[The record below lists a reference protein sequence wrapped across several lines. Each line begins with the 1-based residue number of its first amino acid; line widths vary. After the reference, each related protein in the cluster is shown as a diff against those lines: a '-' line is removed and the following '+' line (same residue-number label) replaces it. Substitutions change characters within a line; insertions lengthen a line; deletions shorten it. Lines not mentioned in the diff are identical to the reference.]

1 MATQALPLVISAPE
15 PRTLDLIF
23 TPDKL
28 AELRKRYRIVEA
40 DAGGVASLPAAT
52 LGEARYIVGQPPISP
67 ETLDQLKSLRCVF
80 NVETNLINNMP
91 YETLFQRGIYVVT
104 PGAVFAEP
112 VAEMGLA
119 LALNLARN
127 VVDADLA
134 FRNGKELWGGDGNQT
149 ARLISG
155 SDIGIIGFGD
165 LGKAL
170 NRVLSGFRAR
180 IRVFDPWLPP
190 SILIEHGVEPASL
203 DKVLAQSDYVFVVAA
218 VTSENEGFLGRQGI
232 RENAAGR
239 CLHPAQPRR
248 RGRFSGADG
257 GGQKR
262 AYRCRQRRISRRAA
276 GEGPSGAHPAR
287 LPALR
292 APRRRAGLGLQED
305 GRHGA
310 GGHGPDGPRPAA
322 DALQARRTR
331 DRFANA
337 LETRRQELT
346 GAGATLSLQRVQHA
360 VPCDRRRDANL
371 PESVERDRPDRRD
384 RKGQMPGVAIA

>member
-1 MATQALPLVISAPE
+1 M
-15 PRTLDLIF
+15 
-23 TPDKL
+23 
-28 AELRKRYRIVEA
+28 
-40 DAGGVASLPAAT
+40 PAASPRCPPTT

-91 YETLFQRGIYVVT
+91 YDTLFQRGIYVVT

-190 SILIEHGVEPASL
+190 SMLIEHGVEPASL
-203 DKVLAQSDYVFVVAA
+203 DTVFAQSDFVFVVAA
-218 VTSENEGFLGRQGI
+218 VTSENEGFLGAKAFAKMRPGAAFILLSRAGVVDFPALMAAVRAGI
-232 RENAAGR
+232 SSPPATCFPKSRWRGTIR
-239 CLHPAQPRR
+239 CAPCPASCAPRTAPARSTR
-248 RGRFSGADG
+248 R
-257 GGQKR
+257 
-262 AYRCRQRRISRRAA
+262 SRRWATWCW
-276 GEGPSGAHPAR
+276 
-287 LPALR
+287 
-292 APRRRAGLGLQED
+292 
-305 GRHGA
+305 
-310 GGHGPDGPRPAA
+310 
-322 DALQARRTR
+322 RTW
-331 DRFANA
+331 
-337 LETRRQELT
+337 T
-346 GAGATLSLQRVQHA
+346 
-360 VPCDRRRDANL
+360 
-371 PESVERDRPDRRD
+371 
-384 RKGQMPGVAIA
+384 